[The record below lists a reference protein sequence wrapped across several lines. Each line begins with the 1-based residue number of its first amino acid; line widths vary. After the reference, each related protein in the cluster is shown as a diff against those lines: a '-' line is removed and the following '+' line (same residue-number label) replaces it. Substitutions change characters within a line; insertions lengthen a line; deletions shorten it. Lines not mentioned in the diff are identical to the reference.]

1 MAKKSSNEQQQP
13 SRESQAQAAIDM
25 SVSTLGKDL
34 MALVLQEIK
43 ALPDVWQKLPEY
55 RQNEVIERV
64 RNCVEYATKRTVT
77 LIASQGCQKVVGD
90 LDKITI
96 AAGKKQAVITL
107 AKDNENDAV
116 HELYDSEGDV
126 VMIVLATPDQF
137 TGGMDEIRGEP
148 DQREIDLPSNDEDFD
163 GDDRN
168 EDGTLLLE
176 HDDMPSDDE
185 EEVAEELE

>member
-1 MAKKSSNEQQQP
+1 MNSNAKID
-13 SRESQAQAAIDM
+13 QAQVAIDLA
-25 SVSTLGKDL
+25 VSTLGKDL
-34 MALVLQEIK
+34 MSLVLQEIK

-77 LIASQGCQKVVGD
+77 LVASQGCQKVVGD

-126 VMIVLATPDQF
+126 VMIVLASPDAF
-137 TGGMDEIRGEP
+137 TGGMDEIRGEK
-148 DQREIDLPSNDEDFD
+148 DQREMDLPQDDEDFD
-163 GDDRN
+163 NDARN
-168 EDGTLLLE
+168 EDGTLLIE
-176 HDDMPSDDE
+176 HNDIPDDE
-185 EEVAEELE
+185 EPEESEELE